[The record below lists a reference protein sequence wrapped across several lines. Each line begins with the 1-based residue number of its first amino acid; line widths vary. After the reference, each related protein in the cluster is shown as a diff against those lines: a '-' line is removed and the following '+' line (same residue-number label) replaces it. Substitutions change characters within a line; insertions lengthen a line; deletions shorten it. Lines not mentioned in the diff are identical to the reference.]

1 MSYTEGSKSFKAGE
15 DLVVN
20 RLVKVESGTVTDPP
34 EVVYAD
40 AGEDAIGVTL
50 TAASDGDQ
58 VAVRLLNDGG
68 TFQIECLVDSA
79 IARGASLYAGA
90 SGVVTDA
97 SSGSVVGIALE
108 AGVDNA
114 TIEVAIDNRK
124 PTTAAGTTVADSGA
138 LITAATVE
146 AALAEAFTHIQSA
159 QHFIPVMLHTFREVA
174 TNDIQN
180 LAAHGGLLASDSTPA
195 LTCANGDT
203 DGCLILTWTAEADEE
218 AIIGSIALPPNLD
231 TTADLVLH
239 FRAAM
244 EATNDTPTIASDAYF
259 NEGDTKVEDA
269 SAAVT
274 GTSWAEYTITIAA
287 ADIPAGAQTLS
298 IELTP
303 AAHSTDDLYVNAA
316 AWLEYT
322 GTTLT
327 A

>member
-1 MSYTEGSKSFKAGE
+1 MAWNEGTKTFTAGE
-15 DLVVN
+15 ALEAK
-20 RLVKVESGTVTDPP
+20 RLVKIEAATTTSPP

-40 AGEDAIGVTL
+40 AGEDAIGVNL
-50 TAASDGDQ
+50 YY
-58 VAVRLLNDGG
+58 VADGG
-68 TFQIECLVDSA
+68 QATVKMLNSEGTFEIECLVDSA
-79 IARGASLYAGA
+79 ISRGTSLYAANDGIV
-90 SGVVTDA
+90 SDA

-114 TIEVAIDNRK
+114 HIEVAIDNRK
-124 PTTAAGTTVADSGA
+124 PTTAAGTTIADSGGF
-138 LITAATVE
+138 TSEATVE
-146 AALAEAFTHIQSA
+146 AALAEIYQHIQSA
-159 QHFIPVMLHTFREVA
+159 QKFIPVALHTFREVSS
-174 TNDIQN
+174 NDIQN
-180 LAAHGGLLASDSTPA
+180 LAAHGGLLASDSTPK

-218 AIIGSIALPPNLD
+218 AIIGSVALPPDLD
-231 TTADLVLH
+231 TSSDLVLH

-244 EATNDTPTIASDAYF
+244 EATNDTPAIASDAYF

-303 AAHSTDDLYVNAA
+303 AAHSTDDLYVNAS
-316 AWLEYT
+316 AWIEYT